1 MLNIYHRFHIEG
13 RFDAFFSI
21 HLCSTDSLEASS
33 ASISA
38 PLTPTIHPVVMPCRS
53 GTLEIFEVTEADKAY
68 AGALQTIQHVEHV
81 VEALVVKAK
90 KLHN

>member
-1 MLNIYHRFHIEG
+1 
-13 RFDAFFSI
+13 
-21 HLCSTDSLEASS
+21 
-33 ASISA
+33 
-38 PLTPTIHPVVMPCRS
+38 MPCRS

-81 VEALVVKAK
+81 VEALFVKAK